1 LPAGER
7 ERWIMAQD
15 DTAAVRDQAWAL
27 LGSAAAAS
35 LAEFLE
41 PTTQQDQPV
50 ADRLRAGERASA

>member
-1 LPAGER
+1 
-7 ERWIMAQD
+7 MAQD